1 MNLAL
6 IFARDNEGG
15 DRLFDPYR
23 SRSFL
28 EGLRREK
35 FEPMI
40 GDLVLDEDSLLLD
53 SWPNAAEEVLSD
65 HADRRSLSDVLRSH
79 QPLIVHTFGDIMRLG
94 SVWTHAAHADCPIV
108 HFVASGCDERT
119 ATRAGK
125 IRRTAWSRN
134 GLCARHA
141 SRHVGGIVG
150 SSRAAIAN
158 HIESS
163 FFPHAKFSMLAL
175 PPTSIAPGIE
185 DRTQR
190 DVSAMPTL
198 GYYDDGGLD
207 EPLNFLFDATNLTGS
222 QQLFRLLIA
231 RQDGS
236 PVAGVH
242 APANVSFRRVG
253 EVSDFVQSI
262 DVLIVPQSDDRAME
276 GVLLALRSKK
286 IVIAPDGGTISE
298 ALQFGRHGVLFRA
311 GSAYHLAMAIN
322 EVTESW
328 KRPPFGFKG
337 VDAVFELTS
346 PDKVARI
353 FARAYRKLGE
363 LTTPEL
369 KNMVAR

>member
-6 IFARDNEGG
+6 IFARDRG
-15 DRLFDPYR
+15 RLFDPYR

-28 EGLRREK
+28 EGLRREN

-40 GDLVLDEDSLLLD
+40 GDLVLGEDSSLLD
-53 SWPNAAEEVLSD
+53 LWPNAAEEVLPD

-94 SVWTHAAHADCPIV
+94 SVWTRAAQAGCPVV
-108 HFVASGCDERT
+108 HFVTSGCDRIG
-119 ATRAGK
+119 TRASN
-125 IRRTAWSRN
+125 IRRTAWSRD
-134 GLCARHA
+134 GLRARHA

-150 SSRAAIAN
+150 SSRASIAN

-163 FFPHAKFSMLAL
+163 FFPHAKFSMIAL
-175 PPTSIAPGIE
+175 PPTPIAGGIE
-185 DRTQR
+185 DRTQI

-198 GYYDDGGLD
+198 GHYDHAGVD

-231 RQDGS
+231 RGDGS
-236 PVAGVH
+236 PVAGVR
-242 APANVSFRRVG
+242 APANVSFRRVA

-311 GSAYHLAMAIN
+311 GSACHLAMAIN

-328 KRPPFGFKG
+328 KRPPFGFEG

-346 PDKVARI
+346 PDEVARI
-353 FARAYRKLGE
+353 FARAYRKLE
-363 LTTPEL
+363 DLTTPEL
-369 KNMVAR
+369 KNMMAR